1 METPLTSSRIII
13 AYDATKDRTEHELQL
28 TLRNLWMRGDILRGG
43 DTLIVLGILHKV
55 THPMGYQ
62 LKACPDSIFGTSVRA
77 MEEEVSKKADAY
89 ITMLQRSAETCEE
102 GGVSIE
108 VRITAGFPIKNVIL
122 QEIVVF
128 SASWVILD
136 RFGSFS

>member
-55 THPMGYQ
+55 PHP
-62 LKACPDSIFGTSVRA
+62 CTFGLA
-77 MEEEVSKKADAY
+77 
-89 ITMLQRSAETCEE
+89 
-102 GGVSIE
+102 
-108 VRITAGFPIKNVIL
+108 F
-122 QEIVVF
+122 
-128 SASWVILD
+128 
-136 RFGSFS
+136 